1 MTFCYSAHIQHSLGA
16 ECTVGMTGFGANL
29 GAGFAAN
36 TVSRVLDGHDHHD
49 VIHFIIITFIT
60 EQIGF
65 INQIKN
71 IPGADLVTT
80 SATNTGMGIN
90 CRNKFWGPTLAAGG
104 QTGNHSA

>member
-1 MTFCYSAHIQHSLGA
+1 M
-16 ECTVGMTGFGANL
+16 GMTGFGANL
-29 GAGFAAN
+29 GASFAAN